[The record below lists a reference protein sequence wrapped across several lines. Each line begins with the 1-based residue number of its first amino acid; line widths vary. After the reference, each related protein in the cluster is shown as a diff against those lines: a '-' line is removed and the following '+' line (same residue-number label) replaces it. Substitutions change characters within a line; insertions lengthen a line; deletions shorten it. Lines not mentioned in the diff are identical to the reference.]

1 MFEGNE
7 PPNPEFPTRVKG
19 VVEKC
24 NFCAERLAK
33 GQIPACV
40 EAAQEACKKKGR
52 EPALVFGDLE
62 DPDSEVRQLL
72 RSDYAIRRKPEL
84 GSNPN
89 IYYIV

>member
-1 MFEGNE
+1 
-7 PPNPEFPTRVKG
+7 VKG

-40 EAAQEACKKKGR
+40 EVCQEAAKEKGK

-62 DPDSEVRQLL
+62 DPGSEVRELL
-72 RSDYAIRRKPEL
+72 RSHYTLRRKPEL
-84 GSNPN
+84 GTNPN
-89 IYYIV
+89 VYYIV